1 MSNITFTPDRRAAL
15 EEWLDSCP
23 RELANLVFVSIAQMK
38 DNDGNCSHL
47 GMSSIVATKRSD
59 ALAII
64 SETIETLAEWHNKL
78 ATREI

>member
-1 MSNITFTPDRRAAL
+1 MSKVTFTQDRREAL

-23 RELANLVFVSIAQMK
+23 RELANVIFVSIAQMK
-38 DNDGNCSHL
+38 DNDGNCNHL
-47 GMSSIVATKRSD
+47 GMSSIVETKRSD